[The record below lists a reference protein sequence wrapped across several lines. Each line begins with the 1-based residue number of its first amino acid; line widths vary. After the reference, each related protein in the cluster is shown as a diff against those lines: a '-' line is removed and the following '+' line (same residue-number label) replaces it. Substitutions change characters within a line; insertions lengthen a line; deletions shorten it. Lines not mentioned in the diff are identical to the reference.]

1 MNQEDPLPTNFIME
15 QIRSDL
21 KEGKTAIVVTRFPPE
36 PNGFLH
42 LGHAKAICLNFSLAS
57 QFNGRCHLRL
67 DDTNPS
73 KEDKQYIDAIKRDV
87 KWLGYDWGD
96 HLYYASDYFDQ
107 LYQMALSLIKA
118 GYAYVD
124 DLSAEEIREYRGSL
138 TAPGRESPSRNRTRE
153 ENILLFERMK
163 NGKFADGEKVLRA
176 KIDMSSGNINLR
188 DPVLF
193 RILRTPHPRTGTLW
207 KIYPT
212 YDFAHG
218 QSDAIEHV
226 THSLCTLEF
235 EDHRPLYNW
244 LLEKLPIPSRPR
256 QFEFARLNIS
266 HTVLSKR
273 NLMRLVDNGLVAG
286 WDDPRMPTLSGLR
299 RRGVPP
305 EAIRN
310 FISKLSVS
318 KREGIVELAAFEF
331 EIREY
336 LNQHAE
342 RRLAVLNPLKVTI
355 ENYPP
360 GKSEQIT
367 ASNNPRDKNAGTRLL
382 TFSREIYIERDDFM
396 EDPPK
401 NFFRLGPGRE
411 VRLRFSYYLKCR
423 EIVKDQMGNVSELRC
438 SYDPETKGGHPPDG
452 RKVKGVIHWVSAL
465 DAVEAEVRL
474 YNPLFSDET
483 PGKEGNVEDQVD
495 TGSLKVIDGC
505 KMEPSLANA
514 AAGNAIQFERNG
526 YFCVDD
532 DSKPEKLIFNRT
544 IALRDS
550 WTKAN
555 AN

>member
-1 MNQEDPLPTNFIME
+1 MNQEDPLPNNFILE
-15 QIRSDL
+15 HILSDL
-21 KEGKTAIVVTRFPPE
+21 KEKRTATVVTRFPPE
-36 PNGFLH
+36 PNGYLH

-96 HLYYASDYFDQ
+96 HLYYASDNFDQ
-107 LYQMALSLIKA
+107 LYQMAVSLIKT

-138 TAPGRESPSRNRTRE
+138 TEPGRESPSRNRPRE
-153 ENILLFERMK
+153 ENVLLFEKMK
-163 NGKFADGEKVLRA
+163 KGEFADGEKVLRA

-235 EDHRPLYNW
+235 EDHRPLYEW
-244 LLEKLPIPSRPR
+244 LLEKLPVPSRPR
-256 QFEFARLNIS
+256 QFEFARLNMS

-273 NLMRLVDNGLVAG
+273 NLMRLVDNGHVAG

-318 KREGIVELAAFEF
+318 KREGVVELAAFDF

-342 RRLAVLNPLKVTI
+342 RRLAVLKPLKVTI

-360 GKSEQIT
+360 GKSEQVT
-367 ASNNPRDKNAGTRLL
+367 ASNNPRDENAGNRLL

-401 NFFRLGPGRE
+401 KFFRLGPGRE
-411 VRLRFSYYLKCR
+411 VRLRFSYYLKCK
-423 EIVKDQMGNVSELRC
+423 EIVKDQMGNVTELRC
-438 SYDPETKGGHPPDG
+438 SYDPETKGAPPPDG

-474 YNPLFSDET
+474 YNPLFSGEA
-483 PGKEGNVEDQVD
+483 PGKQGNVEDQID
-495 TGSLKVIDGC
+495 TGSLEVINGC

-514 AAGNAIQFERNG
+514 AVGKPIQFERNG
-526 YFCVDD
+526 YFCVDE
-532 DSKPEKLIFNRT
+532 DSNPEKLVFNRT

-550 WTKAN
+550 WTKVN

>member
-1 MNQEDPLPTNFIME
+1 MNEEDPLPNNFILE
-15 QIRSDL
+15 QIRNDI
-21 KEGKTAIVVTRFPPE
+21 KEQKIATVVTRFPPE
-36 PNGFLH
+36 PNGYLH

-67 DDTNPS
+67 DDTNPT

-96 HLYYASDYFDQ
+96 HLYHASDNFDQ

-138 TAPGRESPSRNRTRE
+138 TEPGRESPCRNRTRE
-153 ENILLFERMK
+153 ENILLFEQMK
-163 NGKFADGEKVLRA
+163 NGEFADGEKVLRA

-193 RILRTPHPRTGTLW
+193 RILRTPHPRTGNLW

-235 EDHRPLYNW
+235 EDHRPLYEW
-244 LLEKLPIPSRPR
+244 LLEKLALPARPR
-256 QFEFARLNIS
+256 QFEFARLHMS
-266 HTVLSKR
+266 YTVLSKR
-273 NLMRLVDNGLVAG
+273 NLMRLVDNDYVAG

-310 FISKLSVS
+310 FISKLSIS
-318 KREGIVELAAFEF
+318 KREGMVELAAFDF

-336 LNQHAE
+336 LNHHAD

-360 GKSEQIT
+360 GKTEQVT

-401 NFFRLGPGRE
+401 KFFRLGPGRE
-411 VRLRFSYYLKCR
+411 VRLRFSYYLKCE
-423 EIVKDQMGNVSELRC
+423 EIVKDQMGNVTELRC

-465 DAVEAEVRL
+465 DAIEAEVRL
-474 YNPLFSDET
+474 YNPLFSDEA
-483 PGKEGNVEDQVD
+483 PGKEGNVEDQID
-495 TGSLKVIDGC
+495 SESLKVINGC
-505 KMEPSLANA
+505 KLEPSLANA
-514 AAGNAIQFERNG
+514 AVGNAIQFERNG
-526 YFCVDD
+526 YFCVDN

-550 WTKAN
+550 WTKTKAN
-555 AN
+555 